1 MLNRKSASIARN
13 VFIGLAAPIPRA
25 ASAVRTISPLVLLLV
40 LAAASLVLTSKTSLA
55 RTVIK
60 KPIHDGFIIARV
72 KYGGGGDW
80 YGNKTSLRNLLRALK
95 ERTNVQVASDEEVT
109 VSIMDEDFF
118 DYPFLWISGHGNVRF
133 TQKEAERLRKHL
145 TTGGF
150 LFADDDY
157 GMDKSFREQMKLVFP
172 DKELVELPF
181 SHQIYHCF
189 YDFRNGPPKIHEHD
203 GLPPQGNAIVH
214 EGRVVVFYTHEV
226 DIGDGLE
233 DPEIHGDPPE
243 KREEAMKMAIN
254 VVLYSLT
261 H

>member
-1 MLNRKSASIARN
+1 MRGRKVLSVGRCIPVLALLSAAIIVS
-13 VFIGLAAPIPRA
+13 
-25 ASAVRTISPLVLLLV
+25 LLV
-40 LAAASLVLTSKTSLA
+40 TSKASQA

-60 KPIHDGFIIARV
+60 RPVYDGFIIARV

-95 ERTNVQVASDEEVT
+95 ERTSVKVASDDEAT
-109 VSIMDEDFF
+109 TGIMDEDFF
-118 DYPFLWISGHGNVRF
+118 NYPFLWISGHGNVRF
-133 TQKEAERLRKHL
+133 TKKEVERLRKHL

-189 YDFRNGPPKIHEHD
+189 YDLRNGLPKIHEHD
-203 GLPPQGNAIVH
+203 GLPPQGDAIVH
-214 EGRVVVFYTHEV
+214 DGRVVVFYTHEA

-233 DPEIHGDPPE
+233 DPEVHNDPPE
-243 KREEAMKMAIN
+243 KREEALKMAIN
-254 VVLYSLT
+254 VVVYSLT
-261 H
+261 Q

>member
-1 MLNRKSASIARN
+1 MSKKESTAIVTFLTLVSLLILSTASFGR
-13 VFIGLAAPIPRA
+13 VVTKLPPR
-25 ASAVRTISPLVLLLV
+25 
-40 LAAASLVLTSKTSLA
+40 
-55 RTVIK
+55 
-60 KPIHDGFIIARV
+60 DGFIIARV

-80 YGNKTSLRNLLRALK
+80 YGNKTSLRNLLRALR
-95 ERTNVQVASDEEVT
+95 ERAAVKVPSDEDVT
-109 VSIMDEDFF
+109 VEIMDESFF
-118 DYPFLWISGHGNVRF
+118 NFPFLWISGHGNIRF
-133 TQKEAERLRKHL
+133 TKKEAERLRKHL

-172 DKELVELPF
+172 EKELVELPF
-181 SHQIYHCF
+181 THQIYHCF
-189 YDFRNGPPKIHEHD
+189 YDLPHGPPKVHEHD
-203 GLPPQGNAIVH
+203 GLPPRGYAIAH
-214 EGRVVVFYTHEV
+214 DGRVVVFYTHEA

-254 VVLYSLT
+254 LVLYSLT

>member
-1 MLNRKSASIARN
+1 MRLHVVI
-13 VFIGLAAPIPRA
+13 II
-25 ASAVRTISPLVLLLV
+25 LLV
-40 LAAASLVLTSKTSLA
+40 SALALTLALAGSPGLA
-55 RTVIK
+55 RTIIQ
-60 KPIHDGFIIARV
+60 KPIHDGFVIARV

-80 YGNKTSLRNLLRALK
+80 YGNATSLKNLLRGLK
-95 ERTNVQVASDEEVT
+95 ERTNVKVGSEEEVS

-133 TQKEAERLRKHL
+133 TKKEAERLRKHL
-145 TTGGF
+145 LSGGF

-172 DKELVELPF
+172 DKELIELPF
-181 SHQIYHCF
+181 SHQIYHSF
-189 YDFRNGPPKIHEHD
+189 YDLSNGPPKIHEHD

-214 EGRVVVFYTHEV
+214 EGRVVVFYTHES

-233 DPEIHGDPPE
+233 DPDIHGDPPE

-254 VVLYSLT
+254 VVIYSLT

>member
-1 MLNRKSASIARN
+1 MRGCFLAVVVA
-13 VFIGLAAPIPRA
+13 VLGLLIPGN
-25 ASAVRTISPLVLLLV
+25 
-40 LAAASLVLTSKTSLA
+40 TSLA

-60 KPIHDGFIIARV
+60 KPVINGFVIARV

-80 YGNKTSLRNLLRALK
+80 YGNKTSLKNLLRALK
-95 ERTNVQVASDEEVT
+95 ERTGVKVAAEEEVS

-118 DYPFLWISGHGNVRF
+118 NYPFLWISGHGNVHF
-133 TQKEAERLRKHL
+133 TKNEIERLRKHL
-145 TTGGF
+145 TSGGF

-181 SHQIYHCF
+181 SHEIYHSF
-189 YDFRNGPPKIHEHD
+189 YDFGHGPPKIHEHD
-203 GLPPQGNAIVH
+203 ALPPQGNAIVH
-214 EGRVVVFYTHEV
+214 DNRVVVFYTHEA

-254 VVLYSLT
+254 VVIYSLT

>member
-1 MLNRKSASIARN
+1 MHGRKPVLGMPATVCIFWPGRRVSVA
-13 VFIGLAAPIPRA
+13 
-25 ASAVRTISPLVLLLV
+25 VLLLTV
-40 LAAASLVLTSKTSLA
+40 GISSLLLTSTASLA

-60 KPIHDGFIIARV
+60 KPIYDGFIIARV

-80 YGNKTSLRNLLRALK
+80 YGNKTSLKNLLRGLK
-95 ERTNVQVASDEEVT
+95 ERTNVKVAAEDEAT

-118 DYPFLWISGHGNVRF
+118 NYPFLWISGHGNVRF
-133 TQKEAERLRKHL
+133 TKKEVERLRKHL

-157 GMDKSFREQMKLVFP
+157 GMDKSFREQMKSVFP

-189 YDFRNGPPKIHEHD
+189 YDFSSGPPKIHEHD

-214 EGRVVVFYTHEV
+214 DGRVVVFYTHEA

-233 DPEIHGDPPE
+233 DPEVHGDLPE
-243 KREEAMKMAIN
+243 KREGAMKMAIN
-254 VVLYSLT
+254 VVIYSLT
-261 H
+261 R